1 MGVPAPGPTV
11 CCACMHEA
19 QSRRRQRVLSHTLLR
34 TDPAKSCA
42 VTVRCMTLALE
53 LNVIIGAPLVGL
65 RTWPDGPA
73 LPRPPAPAQT
83 AGAHSDLA
91 VVAPDFEQVVESRRG
106 FRAGIN
112 RRPKRSRSSDIH
124 GT

>member
-1 MGVPAPGPTV
+1 MGVSAPGTAV

-19 QSRRRQRVLSHTLLR
+19 QSRRRQRVPNHTLPL
-34 TDPAKSCA
+34 TDLAKSCA
-42 VTVRCMTLALE
+42 VTVRCMTLAFK

-65 RTWPDGPA
+65 RAWPEGPA
-73 LPRPPAPAQT
+73 LPRTAVPAQA

-106 FRAGIN
+106 FRAGV
-112 RRPKRSRSSDIH
+112 
-124 GT
+124 